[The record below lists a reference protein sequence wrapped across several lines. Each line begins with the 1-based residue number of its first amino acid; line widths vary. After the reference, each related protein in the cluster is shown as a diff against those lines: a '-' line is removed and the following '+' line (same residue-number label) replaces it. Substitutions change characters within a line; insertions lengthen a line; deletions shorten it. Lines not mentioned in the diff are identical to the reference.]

1 MTGDVRSKAFWYR
14 SEQAQNRVE
23 AVTCR
28 FTDRCASWLSLLDTA
43 LRWWESVVMS
53 GTTPRLAAVE
63 EGVVPVL
70 HLRRQTRW
78 CHVGRGGLSSC
89 GGACTIIPG
98 SSPSAAWMWLSE

>member
-78 CHVGRGGLSSC
+78 CHVGRGGVEFVWWGVHHHSWVISQCSLDV
-89 GGACTIIPG
+89 A
-98 SSPSAAWMWLSE
+98 E